1 MALTQKALQKKREK
15 HNQSRK
21 GKRYNPKKYYYRV
34 ENGRLVEQDGPTF
47 NPVKETLTL

>member
-1 MALTQKALQKKREK
+1 MSQAKLQKKREK

-21 GKRYNPKKYYYRV
+21 GKRYNPNKHVYRV
-34 ENGRLVEQDGPTF
+34 VDGRLVEQDGPVF